1 MLPQNLPTPAVSH
14 TGARLCQ
21 SLRKPKGWFLPA
33 EIQIVRTPRELTAAM
48 EAWKRAGN
56 RVAFVPTMGALHA
69 GHLTLVEVG
78 LCHADK
84 VAASIFVNPKQFGP
98 TEDLD
103 RYPRDE
109 AGDAAKLAAVGCT
122 LLYAPTVETMYP
134 PGFASYVRVAGLPDV
149 LCGAARPGHFDGVA
163 TVVSKLLAAARA
175 DVAVFGEKDW
185 QQLAIVRRMALD
197 LDLGTEIIGGAIIR
211 DSDGLALSSR
221 NLYLTADERVRAL
234 ALPQA
239 LAAARAAL
247 LAGGDVA
254 TVLAAARA
262 LMVAAGFARVDYVE
276 LVDGERL
283 HSLTSVIPGAR
294 LMAAAVMGTT
304 RLIDNLAV

>member
-1 MLPQNLPTPAVSH
+1 MASKLH
-14 TGARLCQ
+14 
-21 SLRKPKGWFLPA
+21 
-33 EIQIVRTPRELTAAM
+33 IVRTPHELTAAM
-48 EAWKRAGN
+48 ESWKRSGH

-69 GHLTLVEVG
+69 GHLALIGVG
-78 LCHADK
+78 LQHADK

-98 TEDLD
+98 LEDLD

-109 AGDAAKLAAVGCT
+109 AGDAAKLESAGCE
-122 LLYAPTVETMYP
+122 LLYAPSVETMYP
-134 PGFASYVRVAGLPDV
+134 PGFASFVRVAELPDV

-185 QQLAIVRRMALD
+185 QQLAIIRRMALD
-197 LDLGTEIIGGAIIR
+197 LDMGTTIVGGAIVR
-211 DSDGLALSSR
+211 DTDGLALSSR
-221 NLYLTADERVRAL
+221 NLYLTADERARAL

-247 LAGGDVA
+247 HAGAPVA
-254 TVLAAARA
+254 ETLAAARA
-262 LMVAAGFARVDYVE
+262 AMVAAGFARVDYVE

-283 HSLTSVIPGAR
+283 HSLEAPAPGAR